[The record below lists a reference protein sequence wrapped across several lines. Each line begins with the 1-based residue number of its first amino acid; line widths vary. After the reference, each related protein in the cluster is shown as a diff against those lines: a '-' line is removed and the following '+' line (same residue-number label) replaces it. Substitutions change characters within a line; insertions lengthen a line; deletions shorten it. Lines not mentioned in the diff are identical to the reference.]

1 MSHRTWPQRL
11 TIASAIVVAVVCF
24 TAAAVLA
31 VGQWVVSNRNLVVLD
46 DDTVAQAT
54 PPPPVVVPGATPPPT
69 APGDTTGTTA
79 PAPEPDAANFLI
91 TGADNNACVDPDSP
105 YAPAFGDR
113 SDFGERSDTIMV
125 WRVNPSTNQVA
136 VLSFPRDLYVTV
148 DGGSKAR
155 INSAYRR
162 DDPQRLIDTIFLN
175 FGIPIDH
182 YVQVDFCAF
191 KRLVDGVGGVSVPF
205 TYPARDEKTG
215 LNVPA
220 SGGECFT
227 FDGDHALAYVR
238 SRFYEYEDPP
248 GSGNWKTDGT
258 SDLGRIARQ
267 QDFLRRTVRSVL
279 SEGATDPRVA
289 AALWD
294 TNRRYLTTDN
304 QLTLTK
310 MLEFAD
316 VLRKL
321 DPNAIASY
329 QIEANPQNIAGQAV
343 LVPTVGGDNMQA
355 VLAVFRGQAALAAAP
370 EQVFDAT
377 TTVAPRPGGPTT
389 STTSTTATTAVDG
402 DADEAGA
409 PDTTST
415 TLPSVV
421 AEENPQGISPPR
433 DVTC

>member
-46 DDTVAQAT
+46 DDNVAQAT
-54 PPPPVVVPGATPPPT
+54 PAPPVVVPGATPPPT
-69 APGDTTGTTA
+69 GAPTESTTTTA

-205 TYPARDEKTG
+205 TYPARDRKTG

-238 SRFYEYEDPP
+238 SRYYEYEDPP

-279 SEGATDPRVA
+279 SEGATDPGVA

-304 QLTLTK
+304 DLTLTK

-329 QIEANPQNIAGQAV
+329 QVEATPQNVAGQSV
-343 LVPTVGGDNMQA
+343 LVPKLGGDNMQA
-355 VLAVFRGQAALAAAP
+355 VLAVFRGEAALAGAP
-370 EQVFDAT
+370 EQVFDET
-377 TTVAPRPGGPTT
+377 TTAAPRPGGPRAT
-389 STTSTTATTAVDG
+389 SAASTASTSTTAVES
-402 DADEAGA
+402 DEEATG
-409 PDTTST
+409 TST
-415 TLPSVV
+415 TLPAVV

-433 DVTC
+433 DITC